1 MKLQDY
7 LLTLFMEESSES
19 INAASK
25 IIRYGKNYKFPKY
38 GDMTTEDIL
47 YSEFGDCLAC
57 IILLNSIGI
66 LVAPL
71 TSEFLFN
78 KDESVLKEMEYR
90 INNIFSITESNLS
103 GLEINPEDFEKF
115 KQKVLNKLDRA
126 KESIKRNSEDKKM
139 RTILSKKY

>member
-19 INAASK
+19 IKAASK
-25 IIRYGKNYKFPKY
+25 IIRYGKNYRFPKY

-47 YSEFGDCLAC
+47 SSDFGDCLAC

-71 TSEFLFN
+71 TSEFLFS

-126 KESIKRNSEDKKM
+126 KESMKGNSEKKM